1 MPTTSTLAVVA
12 ALMCV
17 VGRVAGHVHLP
28 SAATLTS
35 VTPSSF
41 PTTGGTELTVSWTT
55 AAAAAAPRTTS
66 TRRKVDAGDSHQHGR
81 ESVSSS
87 SSSSSSSSAVSVTAA
102 AIGSGV
108 MVCRIASA
116 AGQPAFTHAGYGTAS
131 VHTFP
136 ASAVNATAVRC
147 VTPSVI
153 SPGNG
158 VLDVSLDGG
167 ATWEGNPLPVRY
179 FKLVDAAV
187 GRRPYL
193 DETSG
198 EVLLATDVSLRGQTV
213 SVVVELYLSGRDV
226 APVTLWGPGPTKLVN
241 DTTTLI
247 FPLASLPATVSADMR
262 VTVWG
267 FSVPGTDSRA
277 LLATPTNVTVWR
289 RFQRAPPSGMS
300 PSVVPSVVDHATR
313 SLRVGVS

>member
-1 MPTTSTLAVVA
+1 MINMPTTSTLAVVA

-17 VGRVAGHVHLP
+17 VGHVAGHVHLP

-55 AAAAAAPRTTS
+55 AAAASAPRTTS
-66 TRRKVDAGDSHQHGR
+66 TRRHVDADFSRQHGR

-87 SSSSSSSSAVSVTAA
+87 SSSSSAVSVAT
-102 AIGSGV
+102 GSGV

-116 AGQPAFTHAGYGTAS
+116 AGQPAFSHAGYGTAS

-213 SVVVELYLSGRDV
+213 SVVVELYLSGRDA

-267 FSVPGTDSRA
+267 YSVPGTDSRA

-300 PSVVPSVVDHATR
+300 PSVIPSVVDHATR